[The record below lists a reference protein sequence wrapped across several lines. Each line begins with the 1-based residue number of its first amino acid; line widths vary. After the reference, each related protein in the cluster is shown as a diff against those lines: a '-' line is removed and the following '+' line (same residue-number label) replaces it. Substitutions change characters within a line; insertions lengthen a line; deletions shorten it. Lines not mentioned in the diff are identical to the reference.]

1 MKLLNYNYFNTM
13 QLWINFWIFFF
24 WLSIFAFLFNPSNFL
39 SLLFYSEITWLCL
52 YCFSILIASIND
64 DINLMSNTFFI
75 LGLAGLEFS
84 FGFLLLILFKNFNIS
99 LILIKENNLNNNFL
113 FNSKKLNFLNKF
125 FWIK

>member
-1 MKLLNYNYFNTM
+1 M

-39 SLLFYSEITWLCL
+39 TLLFYSEITWLTL
-52 YCFSILIASIND
+52 YCFSILVASIND

-84 FGFLLLILFKNFNIS
+84 FGFLILILFKNFNLSLS
-99 LILIKENNLNNNFL
+99 LIENNNIFNKNFY
-113 FNSKKLNFLNKF
+113 NSKKLNIFNKF

>member
-1 MKLLNYNYFNTM
+1 M

-39 SLLFYSEITWLCL
+39 TLLFYSEITWLTL
-52 YCFSILIASIND
+52 YCFSILISSIND

-99 LILIKENNLNNNFL
+99 LILIKDNNLMNNFL